1 MMLRAGLALLVGL
14 AWVLILGAWGDMPHA
29 TEYQDDGLYFIG
41 AKSLAT
47 GQGYKIL
54 NLPGQPAQTKYPPGF
69 PAWLAAAWLF
79 GGEFPGNLRWATG
92 LCVVW
97 LPVLA
102 ALLWV
107 WLGRAGITGWWRDG
121 LTALVMVNPY
131 LVLFSISMFTEVS
144 FTALVLASWLLLER
158 GRPGLAGGLAG
169 AAYLWR
175 TAGVALLPAGIL
187 WLLWRRDRRGAALFG
202 VAMLPFVV
210 GWMAWARWNL
220 PAGDDIVTLYYTN
233 YIGYH
238 LLNFRLGE
246 AHLFLWKN
254 LDGLMQGL
262 GSYIMPKAGGGL
274 GEKILAQ
281 VMAVAGLS
289 GLWRVVREGNE
300 TVRGYAWFGLFY
312 AGQLVVW
319 HFAPN
324 ERFVLPLLPLL
335 LVGWTAE
342 FGRLGRRVTELRRG
356 SDAGQRRA
364 AWVLS
369 GIGVLVAGLAAEGQV
384 RVLTQ
389 LLPEFMEG
397 HRKELRRLE
406 PVFAEL
412 RKGSEAVL
420 TEDDTL
426 IYLATGRPSVSL
438 LVPTLNWYREDWE
451 ARRAAFRDAA
461 GYARQQGVKWFLLR
475 ESDFSRDM
483 DVEMH
488 RRLMAELRS
497 DRDWERVR
505 RWEGMELYRL
515 RTGE

>member
-1 MMLRAGLALLVGL
+1 MLVRAGLAVLVGL
-14 AWVLILGAWGDMPHA
+14 AWAWILWSWGDMPHA
-29 TEYQDDGLYFIG
+29 TEYQDDGLYLIG

-69 PAWLAAAWLF
+69 PAWLAAAWWL
-79 GGEFPGNLRWATG
+79 GGDFPGNLRWATA

-97 LPVLA
+97 LPVMT
-102 ALLWV
+102 ALLWI

-121 LTALVMVNPY
+121 LTALVLLNPY
-131 LVLFSISMFTEVS
+131 IVLFSISMFTEVS
-144 FTALVLASWLLLER
+144 FTALVLGAWLLLER
-158 GRPGLAGGLAG
+158 GRPGWAGGLAG
-169 AAYLWR
+169 VAYLWR
-175 TAGVALLPAGIL
+175 TAGIAMLPAGIL
-187 WLLWRRDRRGAALFG
+187 WMLWRGDRRGAGRFA
-202 VAMLPFVV
+202 VAMLPAVV
-210 GWMAWARWNL
+210 GWMVWARL
-220 PAGDDIVTLYYTN
+220 HMPPGDDIVTLYYTN

-262 GSYIMPKAGGGL
+262 GSYMMPKAGGGL
-274 GEKILAQ
+274 GEKILAE

-342 FGRLGRRVTELRRG
+342 FGRLGRRMAELMRG
-356 SDAGQRRA
+356 TDAGQRRA

-369 GIGVLVAGLAAEGQV
+369 GIGLLVVGVVVQAQAT
-384 RVLTQ
+384 VLTA

-397 HRKELRRLE
+397 HRREWRRLAPAFAALRGSSE
-406 PVFAEL
+406 P
-412 RKGSEAVL
+412 VL

-426 IYLATGRPSVSL
+426 LYLATGRPSVSL

-461 GYARQQGVKWFLLR
+461 GYARQQGIRWFLLR

-483 DVEMH
+483 DPEMH
-488 RRLMAELRS
+488 RRLRTELRG
-497 DRDWERVR
+497 DAAWERVEN
-505 RWEGMELYRL
+505 WDGVELYRL
-515 RTGE
+515 RGGR